1 MLKIWRQVNK
11 TGMDTVIRLVA
22 VLVILTACV
31 SQTDS
36 GESVKDIMN
45 KVITKLYKNSSPTEL
60 SKLDYDQA
68 IALFSVEDLKVLAT
82 RHWMFDVNVPVVVS
96 VMRSQEQKIVPFWLE
111 KSGFK
116 KTKLTVKNEQTTYE
130 IWQKIFPAGH
140 IGLGINGLE
149 NYSLHYFVSVAPQNT
164 KDQLVLSNFYPA
176 NQFVG
181 DLKNGAFTYHDWD
194 ELVLQDVPAEMKGQK
209 LLTTIRGR
217 GVESHLVGAFRS
229 TTYPSSSKPD
239 QILLTW
245 SSDPSNSIDIQWRT
259 DTTVQ
264 SQNLVYREN
273 GTTSETSVLATTI
286 QMEDQLLMNDRYI
299 HHYTANLKDLKSG
312 TTYQYK
318 IDNQADWTDNQ
329 LFTTA
334 SKDDS
339 FSFAWF
345 GDTHYS
351 PKYKQILEKAVTDH
365 PDISFYEIA
374 GDLVSDGLHRNQW
387 DDFLEY
393 SKPVISRIPLMAVPG
408 NHDNR
413 SGLGAQ
419 TFRDE
424 FSYPQNGPEGVP
436 KEQTY
441 SFTYK
446 NALFL
451 MIDATSP
458 MDPQTKW
465 IEQQLAQSK
474 VTWKFAMFHFPPYN
488 WEEPYFNI
496 QKDWVPLF
504 DKYHVDMVF
513 NGHIH
518 YYMRSKSMKAGQV
531 VDSYNNGTAYI
542 ISVGIPNR
550 PHQITDEP
558 YAVVRNTEGHLYQYL
573 KIEGN
578 KLSYESV
585 NFENQII
592 DKFNIIKK

>member
-11 TGMDTVIRLVA
+11 LRMDTVILLVA
-22 VLVILTACV
+22 VLLTLTACV

-36 GESVKDIMN
+36 GESIKDVMN
-45 KVITKLYKNSSPTEL
+45 KVITKLYKNSSQTEL
-60 SKLDYDQA
+60 SKLDYDHA
-68 IALFSVEDLKVLAT
+68 ISLFSYEDLKVLAT
-82 RHWMFDVNVPVVVS
+82 RHWMFDVNVQVVVS

-116 KTKLTVKNEQTTYE
+116 KTELTVKNEQVTYE
-130 IWQKIFPAGH
+130 IWQKIFPAGR

-149 NYSLHYFVSVAPQNT
+149 NYSLHYFVSVAPQNI
-164 KDQLVLSNFYPA
+164 KDQLVLSNFFPA

-181 DLKNGAFTYHDWD
+181 VLENGAFTYHDWD
-194 ELVLQDVPAEMKGQK
+194 ELVLQDVPPGMKGQK

-229 TTYPSSSKPD
+229 TTYPSSPKPD

-245 SSDPSNSIDIQWRT
+245 SSDPSNSMDIQWRT

-264 SQNLVYREN
+264 HQTLVYREK
-273 GTTSETSVLATTI
+273 GKTSETSIAATTI

-299 HHYTANLKDLKSG
+299 YHYTANLKDLKPG

-318 IDNQADWTDNQ
+318 IDNQTEWTDNQ
-329 LFTTA
+329 TFTTA
-334 SKDDS
+334 QKDDS

-365 PDISFYEIA
+365 PDISFFEIA

-419 TFRDE
+419 TFQDE
-424 FSYPQNGPEGVP
+424 FSYPQNGPDGVP

-458 MDPQTKW
+458 MEPQTKW

-474 VTWKFAMFHFPPYN
+474 ATWKFAMFHFPPYN

-496 QKDWVPLF
+496 QKDWVPIF

-518 YYMRSKSMKAGQV
+518 YYMRSKPMKGGQV
-531 VDSYNNGTAYI
+531 VDSYNDGTAYI

-558 YAVVRNTEGHLYQYL
+558 YAVVRNTEGQLYQ
-573 KIEGN
+573 
-578 KLSYESV
+578 
-585 NFENQII
+585 
-592 DKFNIIKK
+592 